1 VSKGSQLI
9 FESIVSVIRVMWKLH
24 VKGYGGK
31 IRGEFGVGVL
41 GFCGCGVLKV
51 QGAWAFC
58 LSGFHGKTSERI
70 SCEDS

>member
-1 VSKGSQLI
+1 MLKGKQLSS
-9 FESIVSVIRVMWKLH
+9 ESTVFVIRVMWKIH

-31 IRGEFGVGVL
+31 ICGELVFEVL

-58 LSGFHGKTSERI
+58 LCYMELSERI
-70 SCEDS
+70 